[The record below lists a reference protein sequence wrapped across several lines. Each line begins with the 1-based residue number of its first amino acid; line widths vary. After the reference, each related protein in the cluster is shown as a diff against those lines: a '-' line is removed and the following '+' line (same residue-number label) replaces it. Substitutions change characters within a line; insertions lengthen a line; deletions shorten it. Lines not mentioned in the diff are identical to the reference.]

1 MGHFKFSVL
10 GLSIL
15 LFSCSDRKTFNYLPE
30 NDTVK
35 VLNTAIAMGMTGEY
49 MPGASPLTRKYH
61 FGDSILLTS
70 VSLPVDLLPR
80 KVKNQCFKILPS
92 KAICSMLVRD
102 SSSAE
107 LPNYLSVRRF
117 EQSDTGFYVQMQS
130 LSCLPFGGGGS
141 LGIYL
146 KKVRDSFVVVSQSS
160 SSIN

>member
-1 MGHFKFSVL
+1 MPAKRKKILKDFFSFCSLLYLTRAGFLSEDRGVL
-10 GLSIL
+10 Q
-15 LFSCSDRKTFNYLPE
+15 
-30 NDTVK
+30 
-35 VLNTAIAMGMTGEY
+35 NTAIAMSMTGEY

-117 EQSDTGFYVQMQS
+117 EKSDTGFYVQMQS